1 MRVLPMKVPK
11 LTYYNNLWSFSCGH
25 DLRYVSYSSNVG
37 ATYKH
42 LKICYNC
49 VQDKSL
55 FFSSAWK
62 RKKRNRRLSKV
73 SCNYVQDNF
82 RIPRY
87 YIKHGWTSPQWRP
100 WGQKKVAIMIDDW
113 IFYQILS
120 TNSLRK
126 CMEISLE
133 NFYVDIGAERWDNL
147 SVILHELMM
156 YLFAIVWCN

>member
-42 LKICYNC
+42 LKICYNP

-55 FFSSAWK
+55 FFSSVWK
-62 RKKRNRRLSKV
+62 RKKGIEDWAKFHV
-73 SCNYVQDNF
+73 IMY
-82 RIPRY
+82 RIILEFQGI
-87 YIKHGWTSPQWRP
+87 IKYGWTSPQWPP

-113 IFYQILS
+113 ICYQILS

>member
-25 DLRYVSYSSNVG
+25 DLLYVSYSSNVG

-42 LKICYNC
+42 LKICYNP

-55 FFSSAWK
+55 FFSSVWK
-62 RKKRNRRLSKV
+62 RKKGIEDWAKFHV
-73 SCNYVQDNF
+73 IMY
-82 RIPRY
+82 RIILEFQSI
-87 YIKHGWTSPQWRP
+87 IKYGWTSPQWPP

-113 IFYQILS
+113 ICYQILS

>member
-42 LKICYNC
+42 LKICYNP

-55 FFSSAWK
+55 FFSSVWK
-62 RKKRNRRLSKV
+62 RKKGIEDWAKFHV
-73 SCNYVQDNF
+73 IMY
-82 RIPRY
+82 RIILEFQSI
-87 YIKHGWTSPQWRP
+87 IKYGWTSPQWPP

-113 IFYQILS
+113 ICYQILS

-126 CMEISLE
+126 CMEISLG

>member
-42 LKICYNC
+42 LKICYNP

-62 RKKRNRRLSKV
+62 EKKGIEDWAKFHEIM
-73 SCNYVQDNF
+73 Y
-82 RIPRY
+82 RIILELQGI
-87 YIKHGWTSPQWRP
+87 IKYGWTSPQWPP

-113 IFYQILS
+113 ICYQILS

-147 SVILHELMM
+147 SVILHELM

>member
-1 MRVLPMKVPK
+1 MISVMSATPLMLEPLINTWRSATIQFKTNLCSSLLPEKE
-11 LTYYNNLWSFSCGH
+11 
-25 DLRYVSYSSNVG
+25 
-37 ATYKH
+37 
-42 LKICYNC
+42 
-49 VQDKSL
+49 
-55 FFSSAWK
+55 
-62 RKKRNRRLSKV
+62 KKGIEDWAKFHV
-73 SCNYVQDNF
+73 IMY
-82 RIPRY
+82 RIILEFQGI
-87 YIKHGWTSPQWRP
+87 IKYGWTSPQWPP

-113 IFYQILS
+113 ICYQILS